1 MEVIVL
7 NKQFSVFFSFVPR
20 LYYVL
25 PWRLRLAP
33 EFDKSSE
40 EYLEEIEDLDEE
52 EVKEIETQE
61 AQVGST

>member
-25 PWRLRLAP
+25 PWRLRLVP
-33 EFDKSSE
+33 ELDKSSE
-40 EYLEEIEDLDEE
+40 EYLEEIEGLDEE

-61 AQVGST
+61 SQVGST